1 MAMPR
6 CIRLSIS
13 LWNLLERMYVWSAVC
28 SDALEFVLW
37 RSAKKCPAR
46 RARPAARRTVFN
58 QNHRSAL
65 VRGGRLA
72 AVEAAEL
79 VSLCTR

>member
-46 RARPAARRTVFN
+46 ALVPHVFN
-58 QNHRSAL
+58 HRVGA
-65 VRGGRLA
+65 RGGRLA
-72 AVEAAEL
+72 AVEAAVL

>member
-46 RARPAARRTVFN
+46 LARSESSPAAHVFRIIARRY
-58 QNHRSAL
+58 S
-65 VRGGRLA
+65 GGRLA
-72 AVEAAEL
+72 AVEAAVL